1 MCKWLNHIIEYNSI
15 IQKVKL
21 EPIYAIYTR
30 YRAKKDLLAVEEGK
44 YKIAK
49 DKLDLYLPQ

>member
-30 YRAKKDLLAVEEGK
+30 YRAKKDLLAVEEEK
-44 YKIAK
+44 FNIAK
-49 DKLDLYLPQ
+49 DKLDHYLPQ